1 MICATGP
8 LTKDEHQ
15 QEAVEESTKVGLPG
29 ASIARSAGQ
38 AEQTAQKQTEQPQ
51 RKHEGGRHI
60 DGATNEER
68 GPDRTQASLTTAGP
82 NSFAKLVELSLGV
95 AQALGQAEDDLHAG

>member
-15 QEAVEESTKVGLPG
+15 QEAAEESTKVGLPG
-29 ASIARSAGQ
+29 ASIARSAVRLSRPL
-38 AEQTAQKQTEQPQ
+38 KS
-51 RKHEGGRHI
+51 RLSSHSVSMR
-60 DGATNEER
+60 ATNEVR
-68 GPDRTQASLTTAGP
+68 GPDRTQASLATAGP